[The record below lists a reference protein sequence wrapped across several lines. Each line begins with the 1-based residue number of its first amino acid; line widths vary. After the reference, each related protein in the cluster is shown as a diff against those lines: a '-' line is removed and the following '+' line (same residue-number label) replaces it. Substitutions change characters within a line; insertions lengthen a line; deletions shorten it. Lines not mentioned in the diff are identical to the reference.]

1 MQFDRENYLITTDI
15 YSSTEGDTRF
25 AAIPLG
31 KLPASVR
38 FLDNDIC
45 MVVLDV
51 CRNNPFAN
59 PFRLLNLALPE
70 SMLPLLL
77 GAING
82 LR

>member
-15 YSSTEGDTRF
+15 YSSTEWDTRF

-38 FLDNDIC
+38 ILDNDIC

-51 CRNNPFAN
+51 CRNNPFRKS
-59 PFRLLNLALPE
+59 FQTFKSGLARVNAAFAF
-70 SMLPLLL
+70 
-77 GAING
+77 GGN
-82 LR
+82 